1 MAFGGFNQQGSGA
14 PMAEINM
21 VPLIDVML
29 VLLVIFM
36 VTAPLMSNAVKVD
49 LPTAS
54 SSPLKPA
61 EKIDL
66 SLDGN
71 GQLYWNK
78 QPMTKEEVMA
88 KLTETGLKAPD
99 TELHLYA
106 DKNTRY
112 EIIAEVMSGAA
123 EAGLSKIGFVTQ
135 PGAETAPASP

>member
-1 MAFGGFNQQGSGA
+1 MAFGGFNQQGGGA

-36 VTAPLMSNAVKVD
+36 VTAPLMSHAVKVD

-54 SSPLKPA
+54 SAPVTPA

-66 SLDGN
+66 SLDGD
-71 GQLYWNK
+71 GQLFWDK
-78 QPMTKEEVMA
+78 QPMSKEQVLA
-88 KLTETGLKAPD
+88 RLTETGMKAPD
-99 TELHLYA
+99 TEIHLHA

-112 EIIAEVMSGAA
+112 ELIAEIMSGAA
-123 EAGLSKIGFVTQ
+123 AAGLSKIGFVTQ
-135 PGAETAPASP
+135 PGKEAAAH